1 MKWLYMLLRRLLT
14 LLGLGLVGALV
25 SGTLVRLAPGYGV
38 DERELDPTWSAQS
51 LQALRH
57 EREHSEGLLAFYARY
72 LSGAIHGNLGKSE
85 SLGRPV
91 SELLRERFPVTSPCR
106 APPSSRFRRHRC
118 CCFSAALPRCPE
130 SLGANLRAAARARG
144 ARARIEWRRNSS
156 SAYSA
161 NCRAAASRSLGSF
174 LQHGLWCRNPN
185 RSTV

>member
-91 SELLRERFPVTSPCR
+91 SELLRERFPVTRNSV
-106 APPSSRFRRHRC
+106 
-118 CCFSAALPRCPE
+118 L
-130 SLGANLRAAARARG
+130 LGLGFAWAAAVLLTLLG
-144 ARARIEWRRNSS
+144 F
-156 SAYSA
+156 
-161 NCRAAASRSLGSF
+161 ASRGWVYEASSTALSGLFLSLPAAVVA
-174 LQHGLWCRNPN
+174 LLAVHLR
-185 RSTV
+185 